1 MDWPHDPDGEEGSE
15 GGRKYGMAII
25 AKKIDESEDFPLSK
39 SEFVAEYEDHPVR
52 INYQRVVSLG
62 EIFEY
67 VEGEAFKTMV
77 EFHKAVGAGMRRG
90 GFWDYHPQGEN
101 PETKSA

>member
-52 INYQRVVSLG
+52 INYQRVVSVG

-67 VEGEAFKTMV
+67 VEGEAFETMV